1 MTRKT
6 QENPEMPRPFYEV
19 GYGKPP
25 KHRQFRK
32 GQSGNPGGRPRG
44 VTALR
49 AKALA
54 LEEAYRMVTV
64 QDGDDAVA
72 LPAIQAIM
80 RSQIAA
86 AAKGN
91 GPSQRAVIA
100 AVREIEH
107 QVDQEIAKR
116 DAALEAA
123 RKQAAGSGSYIEAAR
138 RIAFLLHLA
147 DREQEQRD
155 AAATNAA
162 AAAPPA
168 RDGAPQAPRLISK
181 AKSDGAGSDGAGSDG
196 AAG

>member
-1 MTRKT
+1 MTRETREPRQTRETPET
-6 QENPEMPRPFYEV
+6 QRPFYEV

-25 KHRQFRK
+25 KHKQFRK

-91 GPSQRAVIA
+91 GPAQRAVIA
-100 AVREIEH
+100 AVREIEQ
-107 QVDQEIAKR
+107 QVDQEIAER

-123 RKQAAGSGSYIEAAR
+123 RKRSDPGSYIDAAR

-155 AAATNAA
+155 AAAGAA
-162 AAAPPA
+162 AAGAPTE
-168 RDGAPQAPRLISK
+168 RDGAPEAPKLI
-181 AKSDGAGSDGAGSDG
+181 AKSGPD
-196 AAG
+196 